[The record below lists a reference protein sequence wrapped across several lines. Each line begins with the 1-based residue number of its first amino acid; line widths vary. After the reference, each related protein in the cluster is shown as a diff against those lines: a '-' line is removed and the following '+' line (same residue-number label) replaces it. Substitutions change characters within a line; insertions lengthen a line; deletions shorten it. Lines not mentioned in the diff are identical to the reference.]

1 MTPATLKRHYV
12 ALDKARTIAR
22 QAEAALKASVSVYAA
37 QQGFLSTPR
46 PETLRAQLGI

>member
-22 QAEAALKASVSVYAA
+22 QAEAAIGVRTV
-37 QQGFLSTPR
+37 GEGIIR
-46 PETLRAQLGI
+46 LRAALKGESA